1 MGHVAVAPKF
11 ATSNTNKN
19 PMPSLVIKGMCRD
32 AALCLLLA
40 LIFSLTAVDAQDAS
54 SEAYGNPLPAA
65 ASTSGNS
72 IFGSVATVESARPTS
87 SADLFGIPSYLQT
100 TNDTADNIAVQW
112 NLVQFA
118 PS

>member
-1 MGHVAVAPKF
+1 MFEFG
-11 ATSNTNKN
+11 TR
-19 PMPSLVIKGMCRD
+19 GMCRD
-32 AALCLLLA
+32 AAFCLLLA
-40 LIFSLTAVDAQDAS
+40 LSFTLRGGTAQDAS

-65 ASTSGNS
+65 PGTSGNS

-112 NLVQFA
+112 NLVRLMPQIFLIEDTLQMGK
-118 PS
+118 